1 MAFRRYAIYHT
12 PQGAL
17 GRFGADWLGWDLER
31 GQPTTPPDIDGLPA
45 PWDDITGTP
54 RKYGFHATVKPPF
67 RLAEGCTQA
76 DLVAAFTAHCA
87 NTAPVTLDGLE
98 LAQLGRFLALV
109 PTGDTQALDARAA
122 DTVRD
127 LDAFRAALSDTDLAR
142 RRASGLTPE
151 QDALLLQWGYPYVM
165 DQFRCHYTLSGKL
178 PKAQATQLR
187 AALDHVV
194 IPLIPQ
200 PFPIDT
206 LSLCGEDTAGRFH
219 LVHRATL
226 SG

>member
-1 MAFRRYAIYHT
+1 MAFRRYAVYHT
-12 PQGAL
+12 PQGTL
-17 GRFGADWLGWDLER
+17 GRFGADWVGWDVTSAT
-31 GQPTTPPDIDGLPA
+31 QTTPPDIEGLPA

-54 RKYGFHATVKPPF
+54 RTYGFHATIKPPF
-67 RLAEGCTQA
+67 RLADGWTET
-76 DLVAAFTAHCA
+76 DLLTAFTKHCA
-87 NTAPVTLDGLE
+87 RTAPAMLDGLE

-109 PTGDTQALDARAA
+109 PTGDTQALNALAA
-122 DTVRD
+122 NTVRT
-127 LDAFRAALSDTDLAR
+127 LDPFRARPTDADLAR
-142 RRASGLTPE
+142 RRAAGLTPE

-187 AALDHVV
+187 AALDPVLT
-194 IPLIPQ
+194 PLLPH
-200 PFPIDT
+200 PFVLDT
-206 LSLCGEDTAGRFH
+206 LSLCGEDAAGRFH

>member
-1 MAFRRYAIYHT
+1 MAFRRYAVYHT
-12 PQGAL
+12 PQGTL
-17 GRFGADWLGWDLER
+17 GRFGADWLGWDVTS
-31 GQPTTPPDIDGLPA
+31 GTQTTPPDIEGLPA

-54 RKYGFHATVKPPF
+54 RKYGFHATIKPPF
-67 RLAEGCTQA
+67 RLADGWTET
-76 DLVAAFTAHCA
+76 DLLTAFTTHCDLA
-87 NTAPVTLDGLE
+87 APVTLDGLE

-109 PTGDTQALDARAA
+109 PTGDTQALNALAA
-122 DTVRD
+122 NTVRT
-127 LDAFRAALSDTDLAR
+127 LDPFRARPTDADLAR
-142 RRASGLTPE
+142 RRAAGLTPE

-187 AALDHVV
+187 AALDPVLT
-194 IPLIPQ
+194 PLLPR
-200 PFPIDT
+200 PFVLDT
-206 LSLCGEDTAGRFH
+206 LSLCGEDAAGRFH

>member
-1 MAFRRYAIYHT
+1 MAFQRYAVYHT

-17 GRFGADWLGWDLER
+17 GRFGADWLGWDLES

-67 RLAEGCTQA
+67 RLADGWTEI
-76 DLVAAFTAHCA
+76 DLLTAFTTHCDLA
-87 NTAPVTLDGLE
+87 APITLDGLE

-109 PTGDTQALDARAA
+109 PTGDTHALNALAA

-127 LDAFRAALSDTDLAR
+127 LDAFRAPLTDADLAR

-178 PKAQATQLR
+178 PKAQAGQLR
-187 AALDHVV
+187 AALDPVV
-194 IPLIPQ
+194 TPLVPQ
-200 PFPIDT
+200 PFTLDT
-206 LSLCGEDTAGRFH
+206 LSLCGEDAEGRFH

>member
-1 MAFRRYAIYHT
+1 MAFRRYAVYHT

-31 GQPTTPPDIDGLPA
+31 GQPTTPPDIKGLPA

-54 RKYGFHATVKPPF
+54 RKYGFHATIKPPF

-76 DLVAAFTAHCA
+76 DLVAAVTTHCA
-87 NTAPVTLDGLE
+87 HSAPVTLDGLE

-109 PTGDTQALDARAA
+109 PTGDTQALDALAA

-127 LDAFRAALSDTDLAR
+127 LDAFRAALTDADLAR

-178 PKAQATQLR
+178 PKAQAGQLR
-187 AALDHVV
+187 AALDPVV
-194 IPLIPQ
+194 TPLLPQ
-200 PFPIDT
+200 PFTLDT
-206 LSLCGEDTAGRFH
+206 LSLCGESAAGRFH